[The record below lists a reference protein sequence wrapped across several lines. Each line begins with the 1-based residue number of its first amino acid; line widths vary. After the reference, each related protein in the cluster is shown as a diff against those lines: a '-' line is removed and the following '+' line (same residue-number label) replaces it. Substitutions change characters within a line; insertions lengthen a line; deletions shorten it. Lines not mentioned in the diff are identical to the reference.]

1 MNRKHEFKE
10 YFNQSKIF
18 NRFNVLIRNLY
29 PSSSQILYS
38 INLFLYLLCFN
49 TFLRSSIYGRI

>member
-18 NRFNVLIRNLY
+18 NRFKILIRNLY
-29 PSSSQILYS
+29 LFSSQILYS
-38 INLFLYLLCFN
+38 INLVLYLL
-49 TFLRSSIYGRI
+49 